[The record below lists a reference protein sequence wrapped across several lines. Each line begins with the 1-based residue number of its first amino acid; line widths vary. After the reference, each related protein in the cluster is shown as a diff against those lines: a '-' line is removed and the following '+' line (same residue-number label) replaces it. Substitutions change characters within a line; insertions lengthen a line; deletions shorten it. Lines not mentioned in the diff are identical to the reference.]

1 MDNWVQHPRR
11 SAMFLET
18 INHLCFEA
26 ASRFL
31 HQPRLTRAI
40 DLIIYLSKLVS
51 QGRTKATR
59 HVGNPRDEFVL
70 MTFRDPSHR
79 SGDQTNL

>member
-1 MDNWVQHPRR
+1 
-11 SAMFLET
+11 MFLET

-70 MTFRDPSHR
+70 MTFRIPATVVEIKQISETAE
-79 SGDQTNL
+79 SKPGIT

>member
-1 MDNWVQHPRR
+1 
-11 SAMFLET
+11 MFLVT

-26 ASRFL
+26 ASGFL
-31 HQPRLTRAI
+31 SQPHLTRAI

-59 HVGNPRDEFVL
+59 HVGNPRD
-70 MTFRDPSHR
+70 
-79 SGDQTNL
+79 